1 MTLAGEHRFR
11 LMETFAI
18 CTMAIAQATRA
29 PTPERIATLE
39 QAIERLHRLARNALR
54 PFLLSLAAELCRRVG
69 MIQRGLALL
78 DEADGTIYQTM
89 ERWAEA
95 EGRRVRGR
103 LLADSG
109 AIGIA
114 ETCFRDA
121 IAIAESQAAE
131 SWRIRAATDLATLLR
146 RRDGS
151 NDANAASETAI
162 DQKGSSL
169 TTVGAWEVVDMF
181 SAAAYPRDGTVPG
194 TDRRVEVPVH

>member
-1 MTLAGEHRFR
+1 
-11 LMETFAI
+11 METFAI
-18 CTMAIAQATRA
+18 CTMAIARATRA

-54 PFLLSLAAELCRRVG
+54 PFLLSLSAELCRRVG

-95 EGRRVRGR
+95 EGRQVRGR

-131 SWRIRAATDLATLLR
+131 SWRIRAATDLVQRCCVAATVRTTRMRPLRQRSTRKAPPLR
-146 RRDGS
+146 RLGRGKLLTCFRQLMPEERDG
-151 NDANAASETAI
+151 A
-162 DQKGSSL
+162 
-169 TTVGAWEVVDMF
+169 
-181 SAAAYPRDGTVPG
+181 G